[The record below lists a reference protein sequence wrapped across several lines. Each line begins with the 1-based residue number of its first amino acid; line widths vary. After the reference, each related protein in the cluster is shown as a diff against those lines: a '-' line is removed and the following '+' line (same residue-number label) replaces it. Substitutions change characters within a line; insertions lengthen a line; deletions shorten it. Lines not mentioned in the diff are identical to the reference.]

1 MWGEKPE
8 ENPECGLA
16 VRPSQGRVTVTR
28 PTDRGSGRAGLP
40 WQVGQQC
47 PAWVSGWLQPR
58 GSQGR
63 RLQVTKPPRQV
74 HRLQGSWGSGNSWL
88 LR

>member
-1 MWGEKPE
+1 MQG
-8 ENPECGLA
+8 GFA
-16 VRPSQGRVTVTR
+16 VRLSWGGGNSDSR
-28 PTDRGSGRAGLP
+28 PLGAPAGAGDGLP

-47 PAWVSGWLQPR
+47 PGRVSGWLQPR

-63 RLQVTKPPRQV
+63 RPQVTKPPRQA
-74 HRLQGSWGSGNSWL
+74 HRLQGSRGSRNSWL

>member
-1 MWGEKPE
+1 
-8 ENPECGLA
+8 
-16 VRPSQGRVTVTR
+16 VRG
-28 PTDRGSGRAGLP
+28 ALLP

-47 PAWVSGWLQPR
+47 SGTMSGWLQAG

-63 RLQVTKPPRQV
+63 RVQVTKPPRQV
-74 HRLQGSWGSGNSWL
+74 HRLQASRGSGNSWL